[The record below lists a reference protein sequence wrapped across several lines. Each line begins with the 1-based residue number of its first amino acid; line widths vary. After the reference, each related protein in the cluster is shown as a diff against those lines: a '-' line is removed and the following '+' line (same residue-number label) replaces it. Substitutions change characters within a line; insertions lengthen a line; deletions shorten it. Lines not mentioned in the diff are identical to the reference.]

1 VRPRGSGRRAWRRHA
16 ASVAACVMLGGGL
29 ATACTTARSDL
40 GTSTSSCYLAL
51 PTAKEAVEGHGRL
64 LGVQRFSL
72 TALHQQAPT
81 LYSQLDSNAPGSQ
94 RVCVVDFGGRFDA
107 ASVHVARGRSS
118 GLLAVVV
125 STTPGNHVLGTVI
138 LARPPLR
145 FGHSHAG

>member
-1 VRPRGSGRRAWRRHA
+1 MRSQGGWRRARRRNTT
-16 ASVAACVMLGGGL
+16 SVAACLLLGGL

-51 PTAKEAVEGHGRL
+51 PTATKAVGGHGRL

-72 TALHQQAPT
+72 TSLHQQAPS
-81 LYSQLDSNAPGSQ
+81 LYGQLDPHAPGSQ
-94 RVCVVDFGGRFDA
+94 RVCVVAFGGRFDT
-107 ASVHVARGRSS
+107 ASVHAARGLSS

-125 STTPGNHVLGTVI
+125 STTPGNHLLGTVI